1 MRISDSL
8 DRRAVVAGV
17 AATLACPT
25 GLAATS
31 APMSAPR
38 LFADTPLTGNR
49 VAMGFEKVDI
59 PLPAVRLAGEHGKI
73 SLDRLIGKARI
84 VTLWAEWCAPC
95 LVEAR
100 DFAVLQRRFAGPSF
114 EIVAVLT
121 ASAENLG
128 YGSAVT
134 RLKGA
139 RVEGLPVLV
148 EPDGGKRLMMG
159 LSPGP
164 DGRGGSLPCNLIVD
178 PHGRIRGRSRGTSIA
193 MPFQSASGK
202 LPEAHFLSDDDKRA
216 MLAGDQVTLW
226 RSPAGDAL
234 VTALRDGIL
243 DRI

>member
-1 MRISDSL
+1 MKIGSP
-8 DRRAVVAGV
+8 DRRTVIAGV
-17 AATLACPT
+17 AATLACPSL
-25 GLAATS
+25 LAATP

-38 LFADTPLTGNR
+38 LFAGTPLAGNR
-49 VAMGFEKVDI
+49 VAMRFEKVDI
-59 PLPAVRLAGEHGKI
+59 PLPAIRLAGEQGKT
-73 SLDRLIGKARI
+73 SLDRLTGKTRI

-100 DFAVLQRRFAGPSF
+100 DFAVLQHRFAGPGF

-121 ASAENLG
+121 ASAEKLG
-128 YGSAVT
+128 YRGAVA

-164 DGRGGSLPCNLIVD
+164 DGRVGSLPCNLIVD
-178 PHGRIRGRSRGTSIA
+178 PQGRIRGRSRGAVIA
-193 MPFQSASGK
+193 APSHAASDK
-202 LPEAHFLSDDDKRA
+202 LPEAQALSDDDKRA

-226 RSPAGDAL
+226 RSPLGDAL